1 RRPLALLRDQQID
14 LADPRLPPPRPVP
27 VAMRQ
32 PPLGRDLAELRANLG
47 ADLRLHQLPGDQR
60 DRLPD
65 EILQPTIAH
74 LRNDIGNR
82 HALTIGHRGVSFTST
97 AVQPTSSAPRWP
109 TLAGPRPTRRSLH
122 HFYRRDL
129 FAKRYVECSTQLLR
143 NQRLQWLRFRSLR
156 TSPVQWRA

>member
-1 RRPLALLRDQQID
+1 
-14 LADPRLPPPRPVP
+14 
-27 VAMRQ
+27 MRQ

-122 HFYRRDL
+122 HFYRRDRERSPDRERP
-129 FAKRYVECSTQLLR
+129 AVYAQARPPAGRSST
-143 NQRLQWLRFRSLR
+143 
-156 TSPVQWRA
+156 AA

>member
-1 RRPLALLRDQQID
+1 
-14 LADPRLPPPRPVP
+14 
-27 VAMRQ
+27 MRQ

-122 HFYRRDL
+122 HFYRRDHPTHP
-129 FAKRYVECSTQLLR
+129 AG
-143 NQRLQWLRFRSLR
+143 FRR
-156 TSPVQWRA
+156 IIHDRRAT